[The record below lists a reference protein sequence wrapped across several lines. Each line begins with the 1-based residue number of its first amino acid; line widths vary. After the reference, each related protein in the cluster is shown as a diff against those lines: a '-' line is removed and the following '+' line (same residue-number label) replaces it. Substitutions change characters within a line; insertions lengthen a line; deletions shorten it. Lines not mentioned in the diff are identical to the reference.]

1 MKIDQSKLP
10 SQTNGAQSP
19 AVKSQV
25 DSMRANQQASTTPQ
39 SKPAPA
45 ANLDISSAS
54 ASAAQAAKEA
64 LRGEKPLDTEL
75 LDKIRERIASGDF
88 QIDYDKVA
96 ENILADAISSAAARS
111 RAQ

>member
-25 DSMRANQQASTTPQ
+25 DSMRANANQQASTTPQ

-45 ANLDISSAS
+45 ANVDISSAS

-88 QIDYDKVA
+88 QIDYDK
-96 ENILADAISSAAARS
+96 
-111 RAQ
+111 

>member
-25 DSMRANQQASTTPQ
+25 DSMRANQAGTPAQ

-45 ANLDISSAS
+45 ANVDISSAS
-54 ASAAQAAKEA
+54 ASAASAAKEA

-75 LDKIRERIASGDF
+75 LNKIRERIASGDF

-96 ENILADAISSAAARS
+96 ENILADAISSAAARR